1 MVDPMNIATTALPAP
16 EPVTGLMVAAILVF
30 AIVSYAIAWWR
41 ILDAKPNPLMQW
53 RSPIAR
59 RK

>member
-1 MVDPMNIATTALPAP
+1 MNIATAALPAP

-41 ILDAKPNPLMQW
+41 ILEDKPNPVMQW